1 MASFLKTQQPKHHGA
16 SRAAAPDALQAHGS
30 SFIQVS
36 VVLPCPPR
44 QHYCDLIKPRHVHAG
59 WHWPLNDGDELM
71 AGQHVFR
78 FSKPEDHIV
87 ASRKEAADK
96 AAADKEAAEK
106 DAAERIAKEAAS
118 QIKEAEAAAVAAAQA
133 ARHAAQAAHHTAM
146 MMRLDAPLEIRI
158 VTRMGSVKLAI
169 SGLGAG
175 EKLPTYKSYRLVLEK
190 DKFKLD
196 VFGLKDRVEKPAHSR
211 NFEQSIE
218 SKFPLNVYPGVQCF
232 ATSRANEEAMT
243 DPEFAAKGF
252 ILECGAKKRLFVKAT
267 SELER
272 EKWLR
277 AIEYRIEYLRKQTS
291 MEGESP

>member
-1 MASFLKTQQPKHHGA
+1 
-16 SRAAAPDALQAHGS
+16 
-30 SFIQVS
+30 
-36 VVLPCPPR
+36 
-44 QHYCDLIKPRHVHAG
+44 
-59 WHWPLNDGDELM
+59 M

-133 ARHAAQAAHHTAM
+133 AQAAHHTAM
-146 MMRLDAPLEIRI
+146 MMRLDAPLEIRNS

-175 EKLPTYKSYRLVLEK
+175 EKVPTYKPYRLVLEK

-196 VFGLKDRVEKPAHSR
+196 VFGLNPHAAGVEKPAHSR

-277 AIEYRIEYLRKQTS
+277 AIEYRIDYLRKQTS